1 LLARLFACCYNAA
14 MNDEQRKPTGKR
26 RVGRIFAIHNLGV
39 GVSILYLGSAE
50 VVPLPLAA
58 VLFPVGLIICWRAS
72 GEIVRAILP

>member
-1 LLARLFACCYNAA
+1 MRCYNAA
-14 MNDEQRKPTGKR
+14 MSDEQKKPTPKQ
-26 RVGRIFAIHNLGV
+26 RVGGIFAIHSLGV

-58 VLFPVGLIICWRAS
+58 VLFPVGLIMCWRAS

>member
-1 LLARLFACCYNAA
+1 MCCYNAA
-14 MNDEQRKPTGKR
+14 MNDQQKKPTAKR
-26 RVGRIFAIHNLGV
+26 RIGGIFAIHNLGI

-72 GEIVRAILP
+72 GEIVRAILS